1 MTRKEPNGS
10 ELDSITNM
18 KNESSDSQIQVEHQ
32 PASEPQGKER
42 ETELEIVHQAPFLFS
57 DIMFSCRRM
66 LLYIIVLSLINSSFS
81 SEQYQNVNDRIE
93 DYIEYL
99 GRNIAIIENEDLK
112 SEIEDL
118 FKQFIPGLEQIL
130 QLETISMKL
139 KLLRDILP
147 ELFKI
152 EQLLNE
158 VNNIDERNI
167 RDKQYRLAD
176 IPDDSVVD
184 KDILLTIYEQ
194 FEDEDE
200 KLANL
205 PPWFPDPN
213 QERQSVTEL
222 PYRVNMKNEFVITH

>member
-1 MTRKEPNGS
+1 
-10 ELDSITNM
+10 
-18 KNESSDSQIQVEHQ
+18 
-32 PASEPQGKER
+32 
-42 ETELEIVHQAPFLFS
+42 
-57 DIMFSCRRM
+57 M
-66 LLYIIVLSLINSSFS
+66 LLYIIILSLIKSSFS

-194 FEDEDE
+194 FEDED
-200 KLANL
+200 KKQSNL

-222 PYRVNMKNEFVITH
+222 PYRVNMKNKFVITNSSKLLVPKSQ